1 MITSLLLIVASFVA
15 MEPIT
20 ALTHRCVMHG
30 VGRSLHRS
38 HHVNAAA
45 SFRLEAGGGSGAG
58 SSSRQPWRERLE
70 ANDAYPVAFAAIVM
84 FGFAVGFNRAGWEWL
99 VPIGIG
105 ITLYG
110 AAYALV
116 HDCYVHRR
124 CAVFGARRFR
134 LFDRLGEAHQQH
146 HSGGGA
152 PYGMLVPVQARQSRK
167 RVAAVPQTR

>member
-1 MITSLLLIVASFVA
+1 MITSLLLIVVSFAV

-20 ALTHRCVMHG
+20 ALTHRCIMHG

-45 SFRLEAGGGSGAG
+45 SFAIEAG
-58 SSSRQPWRERLE
+58 SSSRQPWRERFE
-70 ANDAYPVAFAAIVM
+70 ANDAYPVVFAAIVM
-84 FGFAVGFNRAGWEWL
+84 SGFAVGFNRAGWEWL

-116 HDCYVHRR
+116 HDCYIHRR
-124 CAVFGARRFR
+124 FAVFGARRLR

-146 HSGGGA
+146 HRGGGA
-152 PYGMLVPVQARQSRK
+152 PYGMLVPVSARQSRQ

>member
-1 MITSLLLIVASFVA
+1 MITSLLLIVVSFAV

-20 ALTHRCVMHG
+20 ALTHRCIMHG

-45 SFRLEAGGGSGAG
+45 AFRRDADVTMSSGSP
-58 SSSRQPWRERLE
+58 RQPWRERLE
-70 ANDAYPVAFAAIVM
+70 ANDAYPVVFAAIVM

-116 HDCYVHRR
+116 HDCYIHRR
-124 CAVFGARRFR
+124 FAVFGARRFR

-146 HSGGGA
+146 HRGGGA
-152 PYGMLVPVQARQSRK
+152 PYGMLVPVSARQSRE